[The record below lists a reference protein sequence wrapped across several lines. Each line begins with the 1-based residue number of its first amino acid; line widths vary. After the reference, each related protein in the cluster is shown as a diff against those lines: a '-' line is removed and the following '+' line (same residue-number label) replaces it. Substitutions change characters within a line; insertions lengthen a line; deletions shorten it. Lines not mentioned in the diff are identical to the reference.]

1 MIARQGLYPGSLC
14 LTNNTQDY
22 RMEEVATQPSL
33 QSHSL
38 PDIGRVVVLGA
49 NGAMGA
55 GAGAMFAAAGCQV
68 TLVARDRSKAETAI
82 AGVQG
87 IAKSERI
94 ADSIHIATYDEGME
108 KLLAGADLVFEAL
121 AEEMQLKRDIFRQV
135 DAARPPHALVATVSS
150 GLSIE
155 QMASGLSDG
164 FRGHFAGIHLY
175 NPPHVMVGVEVIPH
189 PDMPGAMVE
198 ELANVLTTRFGR
210 QTIVCADMAAFVGN
224 RIGFKVI
231 NEVAQLAE
239 VHGVQLMDTLIG
251 PYTGRAMAPLAT
263 ADLVGWDVHQA
274 IVDNIVANTDDE
286 AKARFAFPAYMAALM
301 EHGHLGDKTPAL
313 GGFFRR
319 TFVDGK
325 AVNEVLEPGNRNY
338 VPANRALKVPFV
350 EEVKDLHHRGR
361 YREGINR
368 FIEAAGDD
376 ADIARR
382 VILGY
387 VSYALNRVGPGE
399 PAADYRDVDRIMSAG
414 FNWVPPSAL
423 VDLIGLDRT
432 VALMD
437 RYELKRPALL
447 DAALRGE
454 VPARLF
460 DLPFVTPSRYF
471 AG

>member
-1 MIARQGLYPGSLC
+1 
-14 LTNNTQDY
+14 
-22 RMEEVATQPSL
+22 MEDVATRPSP
-33 QSHSL
+33 QTQSL
-38 PDIGRVVVLGA
+38 PEIRRVVVLGA

-55 GAGAMFAAAGCQV
+55 GAGAMFAAAGCEV
-68 TLVARDRSKAETAI
+68 TLVARDRGKAETAI

-121 AEEMQLKRDIFRQV
+121 AEEMKLKRDIFRQV
-135 DAARPPHALVATVSS
+135 DAARPPHAIVATVSS

-155 QMASGLSDG
+155 QMTHGLSAG
-164 FRGHFAGIHLY
+164 FRSHFAGIHLY
-175 NPPHVMVGVEVIPH
+175 NPPHVMVGVEIIPH
-189 PDMPGAMVE
+189 SDMPAETVE
-198 ELANVLTTRFGR
+198 ALRELLTTRFGR
-210 QTIVCADMAAFVGN
+210 QAIVCEDMAAFVGN

-239 VHGVQLMDTLIG
+239 IHGVQLMDTLIG

-274 IVDNIVANTDDE
+274 IVDNIVANTNDE
-286 AKARFAFPAYMAALM
+286 AKQAFIFPAYMVALM

-319 TFVDGK
+319 VYVDGK
-325 AVNEVLEPGNRNY
+325 GVNEVLQPGNRNY
-338 VPANRALKVPFV
+338 VPRNAALKIPFV

-368 FIEAAGDD
+368 FIEASGED
-376 ADIARR
+376 AEIARR
-382 VILGY
+382 VIIGY

-399 PAADYRDVDRIMSAG
+399 PARDYRDVDRIMSAG

-437 RYELKRPALL
+437 RYALKRPALL

-454 VPARLF
+454 IPPRLF